1 MTNYYNAEMIDD
13 LLTQTIGV
21 NHVDIDVPTMKQL
34 QDLADLIQLPLD
46 HLPEGALIR
55 VRTLTLVQIL
65 KRAIYL
71 NSDEFLNQIAEN
83 WDNPVTISKRKLKH

>member
-1 MTNYYNAEMIDD
+1 MTHYNTAEMIDD
-13 LLTQTIGV
+13 LFTKTMGV
-21 NHVDIDVPTMKQL
+21 NHVDIDIHTMKQL

-46 HLPEGALIR
+46 QLPDGALIR

>member
-1 MTNYYNAEMIDD
+1 MTHYNTAEMIDD
-13 LLTQTIGV
+13 LFTKTIGV
-21 NHVDIDVPTMKQL
+21 NHVDIDIHTMKQL

-46 HLPEGALIR
+46 QLPDGALIR